1 MGLATLPVEL
11 LDAVLAPLT
20 YNHTALS
27 AVALSC
33 AALNPSATRLLYRH
47 LSLSAYG
54 RNLSLVH
61 LLAAR
66 PDLAKHVRTFSA
78 HLDDAQPAI
87 LPTYSALQHALRLMT
102 NLNSLALYVDASASW
117 ILSPPQAESGQK
129 ASGPPSP
136 GPAFYPRLEH
146 LTCNFPLDAHLSSF
160 LAQAPSLISLTLS
173 SVHSDD
179 DAGSE
184 PGHADADAPTPA
196 HPKSPPRHAAIP
208 PSHIPLLEAYTGP
221 AYLLPTLV
229 SRPLK
234 AVHLFGDLT
243 PSLLAVCAAGAPF
256 VDEAVDHLSDLSLDA
271 DTDRIPS
278 AGSLSAAGAE
288 MQVMSAMTSVPP
300 AQLLEALAVAF
311 PNLICLRLMTT
322 RALWDLPDMAF
333 YTRIAATLS
342 KMPRLSAFELAGM
355 HWQSRPKQSSSPVEP
370 EEKEWISPPVSPR
383 IAAEPEEE
391 EEEEDDELEDRDY
404 DFDGA
409 FLDWSY

>member
-20 YNHTALS
+20 YNHAALS

-243 PSLLAVCAAGAPF
+243 PSLLA
-256 VDEAVDHLSDLSLDA
+256 
-271 DTDRIPS
+271 
-278 AGSLSAAGAE
+278 
-288 MQVMSAMTSVPP
+288 
-300 AQLLEALAVAF
+300 
-311 PNLICLRLMTT
+311 
-322 RALWDLPDMAF
+322 AF

-391 EEEEDDELEDRDY
+391 EEEEEDDELEDRDY